1 MALWDAGRS
10 ASRVGSW
17 PQISGTWTTRLG
29 TEAHEVHDHSAPP
42 AVAAISR
49 SALASEWMW
58 ARPSMAAITG
68 TRMFAMFSK
77 VWAPSS

>member
-1 MALWDAGRS
+1 
-10 ASRVGSW
+10 
-17 PQISGTWTTRLG
+17 
-29 TEAHEVHDHSAPP
+29 
-42 AVAAISR
+42 
-49 SALASEWMW
+49 LASEWIW